1 MEDELIAL
9 LEGVEQGIPV
19 IRQGSL
25 PPTEAYPD
33 TFFTFWNRSEE
44 GASYYDND
52 MVSSVHLFDVNVYS
66 RSAETAYS
74 LLREARL
81 VLKQAGWVCVSN
93 GYDIA
98 SDEPTHIGRG
108 MQVEFLKYEKKEET
122 SNG

>member
-1 MEDELIAL
+1 MEDELIQI
-9 LEGVEQGIPV
+9 LEGIEQGVAV

-44 GASYYDND
+44 GQSYYDND
-52 MVSSVHLFDVNVYS
+52 LASHVCRFDVNVYS

-81 VLKQAGWVCVSN
+81 VLKQYGWVCTSL

-108 MQVEFLKYEKKEET
+108 MQVEFLKYEA
-122 SNG
+122 

>member
-9 LEGVEQGIPV
+9 LESIEKDMTV

-25 PPTEAYPD
+25 DKDKAYPD
-33 TFFTFWNRSEE
+33 TFLTFWNREEE
-44 GASYYDND
+44 GAAYYDNE
-52 MVSSVHLFDVNVYS
+52 VASSRHLFDVNVYS
-66 RSAETAYS
+66 TNPDTAYS

-81 VLKQAGWVCVSN
+81 VLKANGWVCVSF

-98 SDEPTHIGRG
+98 SDEHTHIGRG
-108 MQVEFLKYEKKEET
+108 MQVEFLKFEKKEET

>member
-1 MEDELIAL
+1 MEDELIEIL
-9 LEGVEQGIPV
+9 QSIETGVTV

-25 PPTEAYPD
+25 PETEQYPD

-44 GASYYDND
+44 GVAYYDND
-52 MVSSVHLFDVNVYS
+52 MASSRHLFDVNVYS

-81 VLKQAGWVCVSN
+81 VLKQHGWVCVFM

-108 MQVEFLKYEKKEET
+108 MRAEYLKFQ
-122 SNG
+122 